1 MGNSRNKGA
10 RGEREWRDVLRD
22 EGYEAHRGCQFS
34 GKGEAGSQQPDVIC
48 ADLKIHWEVKRTN
61 RLDLR
66 KAIAQAKADAKRAG
80 VDHWVVTWREDNGE
94 WIEITSKDSLF
105 SFIRGDLAGP
115 N

>member
-1 MGNSRNKGA
+1 MVNSRNKGA

-34 GKGEAGSQQPDVIC
+34 GKGEDGSQQPDVIC
-48 ADLKIHWEVKRTN
+48 KNLKIHWEVKRTN
-61 RLDLR
+61 TLNLR

-80 VDHWVVTWREDNGE
+80 VEHWVVTWREDNGE
-94 WIEITSKDSLF
+94 WIEITSNDSLF